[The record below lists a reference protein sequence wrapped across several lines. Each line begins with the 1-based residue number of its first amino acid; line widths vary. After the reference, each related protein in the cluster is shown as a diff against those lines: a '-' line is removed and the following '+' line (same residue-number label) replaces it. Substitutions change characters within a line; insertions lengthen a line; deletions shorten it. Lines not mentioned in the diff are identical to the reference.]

1 MDQRV
6 IYRPNG
12 LIVNPLKS
20 HQKTQRKYD
29 SESFAN
35 HLKTSMENADKGIKI
50 SKHAEQRIQQRNLQI
65 TEQQWNQ
72 LENKLIEAR
81 QKGLNDSLVLMDQAA
96 LIVNAK
102 NNTVI
107 TAMGRAEAGE
117 QIFTNI
123 NGAIIL
129 E

>member
-1 MDQRV
+1 MDQR
-6 IYRPNG
+6 ISYRP
-12 LIVNPLKS
+12 LTQVANPLKNQ
-20 HQKTQRKYD
+20 QKVQQNSGK
-29 SESFAN
+29 ESFESFLRPAIDQSN
-35 HLKTSMENADKGIKI
+35 KGITI

-65 TEQQWNQ
+65 NEQQWGQ
-72 LENKLIEAR
+72 LEEKLAEAR
-81 QKGLNDSLVLMDQAA
+81 RKGLNESLVLMDNAA

-107 TAMGRAEAGE
+107 TAMDKAEAGT

-129 E
+129 N

>member
-6 IYRPNG
+6 IYRPTG
-12 LIVNPLKS
+12 LLTNSIKS
-20 HQKTQRKYD
+20 QQPAQIKRG
-29 SESFAN
+29 SESFGDY
-35 HLKTSMENADKGIKI
+35 LRTSIEDVDKGIKI
-50 SKHAEQRIQQRNLQI
+50 SKHAKQRIQQRNLQI
-65 TEQQWNQ
+65 TEQQWHQ

-102 NNTVI
+102 SNTVI
-107 TAMGRAEAGE
+107 TAMDRTEAGT

-129 E
+129 G

>member
-1 MDQRV
+1 MDQR
-6 IYRPNG
+6 ISYRPPTQ
-12 LIVNPLKS
+12 VANPLKNQ
-20 HQKTQRKYD
+20 QKVQQK
-29 SESFAN
+29 SGKESFESFLRPAIDQSN
-35 HLKTSMENADKGIKI
+35 KGITI

-65 TEQQWNQ
+65 NEQQWGQ
-72 LENKLIEAR
+72 LEEKLAEAR
-81 QKGLNDSLVLMDQAA
+81 RKGLNESLVLIENAA

-107 TAMGRAEAGE
+107 TAMDKAEAGA

-129 E
+129 N

>member
-6 IYRPNG
+6 IYRPSPPIAG
-12 LIVNPLKS
+12 PLKKQTKVEPKS
-20 HQKTQRKYD
+20 GK
-29 SESFAN
+29 ESF
-35 HLKTSMENADKGIKI
+35 ENYLRPAIENTNKGIKI

-65 TEQQWNQ
+65 NEQQWSQ
-72 LENKLIEAR
+72 LGEKLAEAR
-81 QKGLNDSLVLMDQAA
+81 RKGLNDSLVLMDDAA

-107 TAMGRAEAGE
+107 TAMDKSEASS

-129 E
+129 G

>member
-6 IYRPNG
+6 IYRPSAP
-12 LIVNPLKS
+12 ITAPLKKQPAVPLRS
-20 HQKTQRKYD
+20 GK
-29 SESFAN
+29 ESFDNFLRPA
-35 HLKTSMENADKGIKI
+35 MENINKGIKI
-50 SKHAEQRIQQRNLQI
+50 SKHAEQRIQQ
-65 TEQQWNQ
+65 QWSQ
-72 LENKLIEAR
+72 LEEKLAEAK

-107 TAMGRAEAGE
+107 TAMDRSEASS

-129 E
+129 D

>member
-1 MDQRV
+1 MDQRI
-6 IYRPNG
+6 IYRPVGPIANQ
-12 LIVNPLKS
+12 LKGQ
-20 HQKTQRKYD
+20 QKVQIK
-29 SESFAN
+29 SESDSFENYLRPAI
-35 HLKTSMENADKGIKI
+35 ENAKKGIKI

-65 TEQQWNQ
+65 NEQQWSQ
-72 LENKLIEAR
+72 LEDKLEEAR
-81 QKGLNDSLVLMDQAA
+81 RKGLNDSLVLMDQAA

-107 TAMGRAEAGE
+107 TAMDRAEAST

-129 E
+129 G

>member
-6 IYRPNG
+6 IYRPSAP
-12 LIVNPLKS
+12 ITAPLKKQPAVPLRS
-20 HQKTQRKYD
+20 GK
-29 SESFAN
+29 ESFDNFLRPA
-35 HLKTSMENADKGIKI
+35 MENINKGIKI

-65 TEQQWNQ
+65 NEQQWSQ
-72 LENKLIEAR
+72 LEEKLAEAK

-107 TAMGRAEAGE
+107 TAMDRSEASS

-129 E
+129 D